1 MDKVT
6 IFRFKCYNVTTDSMD
21 DSSRW
26 GTRAAIEQIAKGVVI
41 EASARVVD
49 EMVVRS
55 DIPGL
60 TARDF
65 NPDTLPVFQTSV
77 QR

>member
-1 MDKVT
+1 MAQVT
-6 IFRFKCYNVTTDSMD
+6 IFRFKSYNVMTDSMD
-21 DSSRW
+21 SSRRW
-26 GTRAAIEQIAKGVVI
+26 GTREAIEQIAKGVVI
-41 EASARVVD
+41 EESSRIVD
-49 EMVVRS
+49 ETAVQS

-65 NPDTLPVFQTSV
+65 NPDALVGFQTSV